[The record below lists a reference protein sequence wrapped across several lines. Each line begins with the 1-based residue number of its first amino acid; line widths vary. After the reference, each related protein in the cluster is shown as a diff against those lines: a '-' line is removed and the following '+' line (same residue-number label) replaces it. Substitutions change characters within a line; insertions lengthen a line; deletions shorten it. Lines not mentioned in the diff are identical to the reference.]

1 MTLNEFVARF
11 AEEFDETPIE
21 QFEQRTEFRE
31 LDEWSSLSGL
41 SVISMIDDEFDK
53 AITGAELRSVSTI
66 EELYN
71 LVQTK

>member
-1 MTLNEFVARF
+1 MNLEEFVSRF
-11 AEEFDETPIE
+11 AEEFEDTLLE
-21 QFEQRTEFRE
+21 QFTPETEFRE

-41 SVISMIDDEFDK
+41 SVISMIDDEFDR

-71 LVQTK
+71 LVQLK

>member
-1 MTLNEFVARF
+1 MNLEEFVSRF
-11 AEEFDETPIE
+11 AEEFEDTPLE
-21 QFEQRTEFRE
+21 QFTPETEFRE

-41 SVISMIDDEFDK
+41 SVISMIDDEFDR

-71 LVQTK
+71 LVQLK